1 MKQLAIII
9 ITLLSAW
16 LPAVA
21 AGNVAAEAGEAYA
34 RQDYNRALKLY
45 EQVANT
51 DGVSSELYY
60 NIANTYYRLKERSK
74 AIIYYERALKLDPSN
89 SQARADLE
97 FVREKA
103 QIDAETNPSVVGGLV
118 SAVVER
124 TSSNTWAVAGAVAF
138 LLALL
143 LAGAY
148 VAAQS
153 IPVRK
158 VGFFG
163 AAIMFVLAVFGVGCA
178 IYMHNRSS
186 SHDTAIVTVQ
196 QASLSKAPRQP
207 KGASEVA
214 FRLKEGSKVTLTDSV
229 KVRNGLV
236 TDKWYNV
243 ETADSRNAWINS
255 KNLTII

>member
-9 ITLLSAW
+9 IALLFPWGSMA
-16 LPAVA
+16 A
-21 AGNVAAEAGEAYA
+21 AGNAAAEAGEAYA
-34 RQDYNRALKLY
+34 KQDYNRALSLY
-45 EQVANT
+45 EQVAKT

-89 SQARADLE
+89 SRARADLE

-103 QIDAETNPSVVGGLV
+103 QISDDANSSFVGSLLS
-118 SAVVER
+118 SAVSH
-124 TSSNTWAVAGAVAF
+124 TSSNTWAVIGIAAF
-138 LLALL
+138 LLALA
-143 LAGAY
+143 LAGVY

-153 IPVRK
+153 VPVRK

-163 AAIMFVLAVFGVGCA
+163 SGLMLVVTAFAVGCA
-178 IYMHNRSS
+178 IYMHSRSS
-186 SHDTAIVTVQ
+186 SHDTAIITAQ
-196 QASLSKAPRQP
+196 QVALSKAPRQP
-207 KGASEVA
+207 KGSSEIA
-214 FRLKEGSKVTLTDSV
+214 FRLKEGCKVTLTDSV

-243 ETADSRNAWINS
+243 ETADSRQAWINA
-255 KNLTII
+255 KNLTVI